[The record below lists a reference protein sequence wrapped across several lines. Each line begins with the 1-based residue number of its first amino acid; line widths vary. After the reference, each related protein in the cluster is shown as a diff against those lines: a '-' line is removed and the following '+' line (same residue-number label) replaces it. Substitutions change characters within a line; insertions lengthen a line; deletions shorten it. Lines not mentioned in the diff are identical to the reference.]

1 MTDIT
6 VTLENRDERHGRYVA
21 HVDGRDGQAELT
33 FTWRGEHLLS
43 ADHTGTPDELRG
55 MGIALALVERLVAD
69 ARAQGFKII
78 PLCPYIREKY
88 ESHPE
93 WADVM
98 TSAPGELP
106 HIVIR

>member
-1 MTDIT
+1 MTAISIA
-6 VTLENRDERHGRYVA
+6 LEKLDAAHGRYVA
-21 HVDGRDGQAELT
+21 HVDGRADEAELT
-33 FTWRGEHLLS
+33 FTWRDEHLLS

-69 ARAQGFKII
+69 ARNQGFKII

-106 HIVIR
+106 RIVIH